1 MTFFVVPYMSVIQ
14 TIPLYFLL
22 LNYMYIK
29 LNLAE
34 SNFKSEIFKQRRKVI
49 FNTWTFRWRNETFV
63 VIALFCILLL
73 LHVFCYC
80 LLLILGAF
88 GTLDFVILN
97 LLQCISISPKKIQ
110 NKTKQ
115 RRKVLRW
122 PAVWKQPHKTTAI
135 EVGSNFFDLY

>member
-49 FNTWTFRWRNETFV
+49 FSMWTFWWRNETFV

-97 LLQCISISPKKIQ
+97 LLQCISISPKKNTKQ
-110 NKTKQ
+110 NKTKEKSVEVA
-115 RRKVLRW
+115 RGL
-122 PAVWKQPHKTTAI
+122 KTATQNH
-135 EVGSNFFDLY
+135 SYWSR